1 MAIER
6 LVPVDTPSL
15 SATLAPLSARAR
27 ISLQQHQRRVTLL
40 LRDLQGADRVLAGA
54 LTACDAPSQR
64 EMLGAYL
71 DAVQELRVGLQ
82 RLEAFL
88 LQRLTGR
95 GAIDGGPVAL
105 RAVGCAVDA
114 APSD

>member
-6 LVPVDTPSL
+6 LVPVDAPAVTSTI
-15 SATLAPLSARAR
+15 SPLSARAR
-27 ISLQQHQRRVTLL
+27 IALQQHQRRVTVL
-40 LRDLQGADRVLAGA
+40 LRDLQGTDRVLAGA
-54 LTACDAPSQR
+54 LTACDAASQR

-71 DAVQELRVGLQ
+71 EAVQELRVGLQ

-95 GAIDGGPVAL
+95 DGMNGPSVAL
-105 RAVGCAVDA
+105 HAVDYGVDA
-114 APSD
+114 APTD